1 METYYE
7 IKRIY
12 RSKVAY
18 FLIALLALLITLPFF
33 ELPASETDVITSQYS
48 LQLNSQKS
56 TYNSLKNGHSN
67 AEKEAVKKAKV
78 NYDLIQKISE
88 NATDGQIK
96 SAEKNIYQFEKNNLN
111 EMENKSIVGG
121 NIFGQQ
127 MMVEQYGKN
136 IKNTGKINLPARD
149 LTATAYISYLLTNLL
164 PNSMIYIAFALI
176 TFNLFLPTSGL
187 LGKRL
192 ILNRKF
198 SKVSYLISKYL
209 ASVGVFVGI
218 IAVILSAVFIVIG
231 IKNGFG
237 SFNVVSAFTVDFD
250 KVVML
255 NFGDVIFKFFGIT
268 ILNLSV
274 MFSIGLLFQQFANN
288 NLIQVVLE
296 MMPFLFVGQ
305 KEILGFLQSFLPTA
319 SFDLRKTAFGYS
331 WMDALGS
338 SQNITIDNSK
348 IIVISLLW
356 IIVIVL
362 IHLFLKSR
370 TSKKLI

>member
-67 AEKEAVKKAKV
+67 SEKEAVKKAKV
-78 NYDLIQKISE
+78 SYDLIQKISE

-136 IKNTGKINLPARD
+136 IENTGKINLPARD

-198 SKVSYLISKYL
+198 SKVSYLTSKYL

-237 SFNVVSAFTVDFD
+237 SFNIVSVFTVDFD

-255 NFGDVIFKFFGIT
+255 NFWDVIFKFFGIT

>member
-1 METYYE
+1 M
-7 IKRIY
+7 
-12 RSKVAY
+12 
-18 FLIALLALLITLPFF
+18 
-33 ELPASETDVITSQYS
+33 
-48 LQLNSQKS
+48 
-56 TYNSLKNGHSN
+56 
-67 AEKEAVKKAKV
+67 
-78 NYDLIQKISE
+78 IQKISE

-149 LTATAYISYLLTNLL
+149 LTATAYISYLLSNLL

-255 NFGDVIFKFFGIT
+255 NFWDVIFKFFGIT

-370 TSKKLI
+370 TSEKLI

>member
-78 NYDLIQKISE
+78 SYDLIQKISE

-255 NFGDVIFKFFGIT
+255 NFWDVIFKFFGIT

-370 TSKKLI
+370 TSEKLI

>member
-78 NYDLIQKISE
+78 SYDLIQKISE

-237 SFNVVSAFTVDFD
+237 SFNVVSVFTVDFD

-255 NFGDVIFKFFGIT
+255 NFWDVIFKFFGIT

>member
-164 PNSMIYIAFALI
+164 PNSMIYCVCFDHIQ
-176 TFNLFLPTSGL
+176 
-187 LGKRL
+187 
-192 ILNRKF
+192 
-198 SKVSYLISKYL
+198 
-209 ASVGVFVGI
+209 
-218 IAVILSAVFIVIG
+218 FI
-231 IKNGFG
+231 
-237 SFNVVSAFTVDFD
+237 FTYFWTIRETI
-250 KVVML
+250 
-255 NFGDVIFKFFGIT
+255 NFK
-268 ILNLSV
+268 
-274 MFSIGLLFQQFANN
+274 
-288 NLIQVVLE
+288 
-296 MMPFLFVGQ
+296 
-305 KEILGFLQSFLPTA
+305 
-319 SFDLRKTAFGYS
+319 
-331 WMDALGS
+331 
-338 SQNITIDNSK
+338 
-348 IIVISLLW
+348 
-356 IIVIVL
+356 
-362 IHLFLKSR
+362 
-370 TSKKLI
+370 